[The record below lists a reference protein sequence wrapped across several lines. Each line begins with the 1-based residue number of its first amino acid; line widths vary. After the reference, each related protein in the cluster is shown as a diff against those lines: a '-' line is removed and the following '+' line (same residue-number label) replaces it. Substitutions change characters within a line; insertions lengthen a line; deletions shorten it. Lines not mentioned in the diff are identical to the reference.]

1 MSEISRI
8 SPSEVKP
15 SVGEAGK
22 GVRGRT
28 QTLNTGQHG
37 HNTDTH
43 QRGTAG
49 PDVPGSVGA
58 GKVLWGQD
66 GAEGGAGG
74 LKPSGKGLRI
84 SAARDLGIWNLLCH
98 AQGTHLGVGSEAG
111 FWLLVFKDS
120 GKADSEG
127 RSRSFLGFRESGP
140 AD

>member
-15 SVGEAGK
+15 SVGEVGK

-49 PDVPGSVGA
+49 PGVPGSVGA
-58 GKVLWGQD
+58 GKVLWGQ
-66 GAEGGAGG
+66 GGTEVGG
-74 LKPSGKGLRI
+74 WESQNPVGRDLEFRV
-84 SAARDLGIWNLLCH
+84 RDLGIWNLVSCS
-98 AQGTHLGVGSEAG
+98 GDPLGSKE
-111 FWLLVFKDS
+111 
-120 GKADSEG
+120 
-127 RSRSFLGFRESGP
+127 
-140 AD
+140 